1 MKKIF
6 IIIGSLGIGGTEKQL
21 LEKIKYLKKKF
32 DFTVI
37 IFFRRGDLFNT
48 FKKLGIKIIDLS
60 SEKKR
65 GISHYITVIYRIY
78 SILKKLRPEI
88 VNMYLPHS
96 YLLAGFLSYIFPKQI
111 FVMSRRS
118 LNNYQKKI
126 PFIRFFEKNFLHKK
140 MTYILANS
148 QAIKDELVQ
157 LEGVE
162 KEKVKIIH
170 NSVEIN
176 KIEKQKRKEI
186 RILHIA
192 NLIPYKNHRLII
204 KACSE
209 ITSTEN
215 FMVDLVGDGAL
226 LYKNNLKEFVKKNDL
241 ANRILFHGKVRDY
254 KNIVKYSDI
263 GVLTSDEEGFSNAI
277 LEYMSLSLPVIATNV
292 GGNSEIIDHNKNGF
306 LVEKNDFKGLAKYLE
321 ILISD
326 KELRKKFGKNGYNKV
341 KQNFNLS
348 RNMKKYEDLYDSI
361 LKHQR

>member
-21 LEKIKYLKKKF
+21 LKKIKYLKKKF

-37 IFFRRGDLFNT
+37 IFFRRGELFNT
-48 FKKLGIKIIDLS
+48 FKKLNIQVIDLTS
-60 SEKKR
+60 KEKG
-65 GISHYITVIYRIY
+65 GILHYLSVIFRIY
-78 SILKKLRPEI
+78 TILRKSRPEI
-88 VNMYLPHS
+88 INLYLPHS
-96 YLLAGFLSYIFPKQI
+96 YFLAGFLSYVLPKQI
-111 FVMSRRS
+111 FIMSRRS

-126 PFIRFFEKNFLHKK
+126 PLVRFIEKNFLHKK

-148 QAIKDELVQ
+148 NAIKDELVK

-162 KEKVKIIH
+162 EEKVKIIH
-170 NSVEIN
+170 NAVELNKIN
-176 KIEKQKRKEI
+176 KHQKKEI

-192 NLIPYKNHRLII
+192 NLIPYKNHGLLI

-209 ITSTEN
+209 IRYIKD
-215 FMVDLVGDGAL
+215 FKVDLVGDGAL
-226 LYKNNLKEFVKKNDL
+226 SYKNNLEEAIKKNDL
-241 ANRILFHGKVRDY
+241 TNKILFHGKVRDY

-263 GVLTSDEEGFSNAI
+263 GVLTSDEEGLSNAI

-306 LVEKNDFKGLAKYLE
+306 LVEKNDYKGLAKYLKM
-321 ILISD
+321 LIFD
-326 KELRKKFGKNGYNKV
+326 KELCKKLGKNGYNKV

-348 RNMKKYEDLYDSI
+348 RNMKKYADLYDS
-361 LKHQR
+361 L